1 MSIKMEFYS
10 KIAKQQFKYDF
21 GRVFK
26 DLQYAVY
33 QEDVNAIVKNWKSCI
48 ALCKRTRI
56 KTLFG
61 RLHLWCCDMHS
72 TPTNK
77 SLFKEANKMMK
88 ESQ

>member
-33 QEDVNAIVKNWKSCI
+33 QEDVNAIVKN
-48 ALCKRTRI
+48 
-56 KTLFG
+56 
-61 RLHLWCCDMHS
+61 
-72 TPTNK
+72 
-77 SLFKEANKMMK
+77 
-88 ESQ
+88 